1 MLQNASH
8 GYNNFYSSNPFISFI
23 HPTRYFFPLRVFFA
37 PPLVSAAAARL
48 RPFFTSPSPPRA
60 SSSPVSSFR
69 RTRPPPTAAAM
80 YQVLNDAVT
89 PATIIIMPGSIET
102 KCIQA
107 DPLPVI
113 TMMISMAIKATP

>member
-1 MLQNASH
+1 MSTLAYPLPALDSFMSMLTHSSGLSRAS
-8 GYNNFYSSNPFISFI
+8 
-23 HPTRYFFPLRVFFA
+23 FFA
-37 PPLVSAAAARL
+37 PGPAA
-48 RPFFTSPSPPRA
+48 PGQPPWT